1 MKQQKKTFLSLT
13 VVLIFLP
20 LFSDPIIAHALA
32 YTPLE
37 AIPGI
42 TNASDFPSY
51 ISGIYKFAL
60 WSVGIAAM
68 FMLTIGGA
76 MYLTSAG
83 NTSAT
88 GNAKNVITDAII
100 GLILAISA
108 WFLLNFI
115 NPAILNGD
123 LSIFS
128 TMAVPATAT
137 PTASVGPGTP
147 TTNTPTAGS
156 GATGT
161 DAALRAQLAS
171 AGITVNKANC
181 ATPSDTNCT
190 SLDGMPTAAI
200 DHLIAL
206 KNACGSGCTFVVT
219 GGTEA
224 GHQSHGP
231 GKPMIDIRDDSGIRT
246 FLQAQR
252 TAQTYG
258 SFGIGQIC
266 TVAAGD
272 LTTISYN
279 HSYASTC
286 QDPSSV
292 AHFHF
297 SFNG

>member
-1 MKQQKKTFLSLT
+1 MKKIYPTIIVLT
-13 VVLIFLP
+13 LILLP
-20 LFSDPIIAHALA
+20 LYFNPTPVHSLA

-37 AIPGI
+37 AIPGV

-51 ISGIYKFAL
+51 LSGIYKFAL

-68 FMLTIGGA
+68 FMITIGGA

-83 NTSAT
+83 NTSAM
-88 GNAKNVITDAII
+88 GNAKNVIEDAII

-115 NPAILNGD
+115 NPAILSGD

-128 TMAVPATAT
+128 TMAVPAATTPPTSAPLTAPDTT
-137 PTASVGPGTP
+137 PTP
-147 TTNTPTAGS
+147 GS

-181 ATPSDTNCT
+181 ATPADTNCT
-190 SLDGMPTAAI
+190 SLDGMPVSAI
-200 DHLIAL
+200 NNLIAL

-224 GHQSHGP
+224 GHKSHGP
-231 GKPMIDIRDDSGIRT
+231 GKPMIDIRDDSGLRT
-246 FLQAQR
+246 FLQAQKS
-252 TAQTYG
+252 AKTYG
-258 SFGIGQIC
+258 TFGIGQIC

-272 LTTISYN
+272 LQTISYN
-279 HSYASTC
+279 HSYTSTC
-286 QDPSSV
+286 QDPSST